1 MLNTTKPIGTDVYDQ
16 LRVALRSLVAEHGLG
31 EDEVVV
37 TVPLTTDQA
46 IGNPEDKDYPIITG
60 REKMMQAV
68 IRQTPGQ
75 AFTDMYG
82 EFSARLGEIVEMPL
96 HNNFRRAIFVA
107 TLNAVLR
114 HVGMNGATRH
124 CRDQGPVK
132 CAPEVVDWI
141 RKRYGQPR
149 VLLVGLQP
157 RLVEHLAPAFPLRV
171 TDLDQANVGQERFGI
186 TIEPAEKNPEILDWC
201 NLALVTGTTLVN
213 NTIGPFLERAQAA
226 KPTVFYG
233 VTIVGAA
240 KLLGLDH
247 ICPQAE

>member
-1 MLNTTKPIGTDVYDQ
+1 MKSIGSNVYDQ
-16 LRVALRSLVAEHGLG
+16 LRVALRSVVADHDLG

-37 TVPLTTDQA
+37 TVPLTADQA

-68 IRQTPGQ
+68 VRNTPGQ

-96 HNNFRRAIFVA
+96 PNNFRRAIFVA

-114 HVGMNGATRH
+114 HVGLIGATRH
-124 CRDQGPVK
+124 CRDQGPTK

-141 RKRYGQPR
+141 RERYGEPR

-157 RLVEHLAPAFPLRV
+157 RLVEHLAPVFPLRV
-171 TDLDQANVGQERFGI
+171 TDLDQANIGQERFGV
-186 TIEPAEKNPEILDWC
+186 TIEPAEKAQEILDWC
-201 NLALVTGTTLVN
+201 DLTLVTGTTLVN
-213 NTIGPFLERAQAA
+213 NTIGPFLERARKG

-247 ICPQAE
+247 MCPQAD